1 MDFIIAILFGSHLI
15 LLGVALLAMRDAID
29 SSQRYHSERIDHART
44 RAKLL
49 FLSQSLDPQDC
60 RNE

>member
-29 SSQRYHSERIDHART
+29 SSRRYHSERVDHART

-49 FLSQSLDPQDC
+49 FLSQSLD
-60 RNE
+60 R